1 MKQFSNAETDAMY
14 ASMFALFNKI
24 EPISPALENDIR
36 QQTEVVFFR
45 KKSIILE
52 LGRVCRH
59 CYFGMTGLVRGY
71 YVPDSGEDI
80 TSWFMK
86 EGDIIISV
94 QSFFRQVPSRE
105 VLEALEDTVCI
116 SLEYGRLKALY
127 RQYPVF
133 NNIGRELTEEY
144 YIQMETRAISLR
156 MDDAKVRYDRLLEQH
171 PDIVNRVPLQ
181 YIASYLGIDAAT
193 LSRVRSGK
201 YPSKKRRNFLTN
213 VKR

>member
-1 MKQFSNAETDAMY
+1 MKQFSDAETDAMY
-14 ASMFALFNKI
+14 ANMFALFNQI
-24 EPISPALENDIR
+24 EPVSPTLENDIR

-52 LGRVCRH
+52 LGKICRH
-59 CYFGMTGLVRGY
+59 CYFGMKGLVRGY
-71 YVPDSGEDI
+71 YVSDEGEDI

-86 EGDIIISV
+86 ERDVIISV
-94 QSFFRQVPSRE
+94 KSFFRQVPSRE
-105 VLEALEDTVCI
+105 VLETLEDTVCI
-116 SLEYGRLKALY
+116 SLEYERLKALY
-127 RQYPVF
+127 RKYPAF

-156 MDDAKVRYDRLLEQH
+156 MDDAKVRYDKLLEMH
-171 PDIVNRVPLQ
+171 PDIVSRVPLQ

-201 YPSKKRRNFLTN
+201 YPSKKQRIF
-213 VKR
+213 